1 MGRRYFGIDFG
12 TTNSAIAMA
21 DEHGQSRTIPIDWKG
36 ASLDVFRSVLFY
48 DLEERESLK
57 RLVHFAGPAAI
68 EAYLQAG
75 GAGGR
80 FIQSIKSCL
89 ADPHF
94 SQTSVFGT
102 SRSIEDL
109 IADILVVLKRTV
121 EAQIGPIDGPV
132 TVGRPARFV
141 GNAARE
147 QLALDRLT
155 KAYRQAGFGEISFE
169 FEPVAAAFHVESGLA
184 RDELV
189 LIGDFGG
196 GTSDFCILRI
206 GPEARRGAHRREDRA
221 GDILA
226 VSGIGLAGDS
236 FDARIIEHAVAPGLG
251 RNALFRGITGGFLP
265 MPKWIYS
272 DIAHWHRLA
281 FLDRPQTRTLF
292 REIMPTV
299 TEPDAVRGL
308 QALIEDR
315 QGFRLSRAVE
325 QVKVALSSADETVL
339 DFDIGPAHI
348 RRRISR
354 AMFETWI
361 EPDLARIDATVAA
374 TLSQAGLQASA
385 IDRVYLTGGSSRI
398 ASVRRRFADRFGP
411 DRIADTDV
419 LAAVAGGLALSAWT
433 RG

>member
-12 TTNSAIAMA
+12 TTNSAIAVA
-21 DEHGQSRTIPIDWKG
+21 DEQGQSRIVPIDWKG
-36 ASLDVFRSVLFY
+36 AALEVFRSVLFY
-48 DLEERESLK
+48 DLEEVGSIR
-57 RLVHFAGPAAI
+57 RLLHFAGPAAI
-68 EAYLQAG
+68 EGYLQTG
-75 GAGGR
+75 GVGGR
-80 FIQSIKSCL
+80 FIQSIKSYL
-89 ADPHF
+89 ADPNF
-94 SQTSVFGT
+94 TQTSVFGT

-109 IADILVVLKRTV
+109 IADILLVLKRTV
-121 EAQIGPIDGPV
+121 EAQIGPVDGPV

-141 GNAARE
+141 GDRARE

-155 KAYRQAGFGEISFE
+155 RAYRQAGFDEISFE
-169 FEPVAAAFHVESGLA
+169 FEPVAAAFHVEAGLD

-206 GPEARRGAHRREDRA
+206 GPGAHRRGDRA

-226 VSGIGLAGDS
+226 VSGIGIAGDA
-236 FDARIIEHAVAPGLG
+236 FDARIIDHAISPGLG
-251 RNALFRGITGGFLP
+251 RDAQFRGVTGDFLP
-265 MPKWIYS
+265 MPKWLYS
-272 DIAHWHRLA
+272 EVAHWHRLA

-299 TEPDAVRGL
+299 TEPEAVQGL

-325 QVKVALSSADETVL
+325 AVKVALSSADETVL
-339 DFDIGPAHI
+339 TFDIGPARI
-348 RRRISR
+348 RRPVSR
-354 AMFETWI
+354 KMFETWI
-361 EPDLARIDATVAA
+361 EPDLARTDEAVAA

-398 ASVRRRFADRFGP
+398 AAVRRRFADRFGA
-411 DRIADTDV
+411 DRIADTDA

>member
-1 MGRRYFGIDFG
+1 MGRRYFGINFG
-12 TTNSAIAMA
+12 TTNSAIAVA

-36 ASLDVFRSVLFY
+36 VSLDVFRSVLFY
-48 DLEERESLK
+48 DLEEQGSIK
-57 RLVHFAGPAAI
+57 RLAHFAGPAAI
-68 EAYLQAG
+68 DAYLQAE
-75 GAGGR
+75 GASGR
-80 FIQSIKSCL
+80 FIQSIKSYL
-89 ADPHF
+89 ADPNF

-155 KAYRQAGFGEISFE
+155 RAYRQAGFNEISFE
-169 FEPVAAAFHVESGLA
+169 FEPVAAAFHVESGLV

-206 GPEARRGAHRREDRA
+206 GPGAHRRGDRA

-226 VSGIGLAGDS
+226 VSGIGIAGDS
-236 FDARIIEHAVAPGLG
+236 FDARIIEHAIAPGLG
-251 RNALFRGITGGFLP
+251 RDALFRGITGDFLP

-272 DIAHWHRLA
+272 DVAHWHRLA

-308 QALIEDR
+308 QTLIEER

-325 QVKVALSSADETVL
+325 EVKVALSSVEETVL
-339 DFDIGPAHI
+339 VFDIGPARI
-348 RRRISR
+348 RRPVSR
-354 AMFETWI
+354 ALFEQWI
-361 EPDLARIDATVAA
+361 EPDLTRIDATVAA

-398 ASVRRRFADRFGP
+398 AAVRRRFADRFGT
-411 DRIADTDV
+411 DRIADTDA